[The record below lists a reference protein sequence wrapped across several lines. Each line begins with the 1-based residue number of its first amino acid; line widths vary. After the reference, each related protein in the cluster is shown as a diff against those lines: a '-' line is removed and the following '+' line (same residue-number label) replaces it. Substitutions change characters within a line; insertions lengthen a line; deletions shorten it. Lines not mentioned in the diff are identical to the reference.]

1 MADVPADLAAV
12 WPRVLEQLLGEG
24 RGQGLE
30 TKDGRWIRRCQPL
43 ALVADTALLAVP
55 NEFAKNVLE
64 GRLAPVVSESL
75 SRECGRP
82 IRIAITVDSSIGESQ
97 PPAPAGQQAPPASK
111 QRYDEYGEYGE
122 YEEQELPTG
131 QGGYEGYGRHRADTR
146 RPDRPDRPDHA
157 ERRDQ
162 HDHPDR
168 SDRPER
174 HDRRER
180 QDRPGRGDE
189 HPGGSGKS
197 GASGDPLPPR
207 TGPADG
213 ADQLPTARPAYPAEY
228 GDYQRPAPGAWPRP
242 AQDDYGWQQQ
252 RLGFPERDPYASP
265 AQEPYGARDQYGPQE
280 SYGAPEGYGGA
291 KDAYGSAKDTYGGGH
306 EPYPPSQEYSPS
318 QDYRPR
324 PVERPAYDPSR
335 SDYDSGRSEY
345 DQRDPVRRELPEPP
359 PGGGPA
365 HRGGPAVPPSSG
377 GGSGHAAGHAA
388 QGHGPGEPTARL
400 NPKYLF
406 DTFVIG
412 ASNRFAHAA
421 AVAVAEAPAKA
432 YNPLFIYGESG
443 LGKTHLLHA
452 IGHYARSLYPGTR
465 VRYVSSEEF
474 TNEFINSIRD
484 GKGDSF
490 RKRYR
495 EMDIL
500 LVDDIQFLADKE
512 STQEEFFH
520 TFNTLHNAN
529 KQIVLSSD
537 RPPKQLVT
545 LEDRLRNR
553 FEWGLITDVQPPELE
568 TRIAILRKKAVQ
580 EQLNAPPEVLE
591 FIASRISRN
600 IRELEGALIRVTAF
614 ASLNR
619 QPVDLG
625 LTEIVLKDL
634 IPGGEDSAPEITAPA
649 IMAATADY
657 FGLTV
662 EDLCGTSRGRAL
674 VTARQIAM
682 YLCRELTD
690 LSLPK
695 IGAQFGGRDH
705 TTVMH
710 ADRKIRALMAE
721 RRSIYNQVTELTNRI
736 KNG

>member
-12 WPRVLEQLLGEG
+12 WPRVLEQLLDEG
-24 RGQGLE
+24 QQGVE
-30 TKDGRWIRRCQPL
+30 PKDKQWIERCQPL

-55 NEFAKNVLE
+55 NEWGKRVLE
-64 GRLAPVVSESL
+64 GRLAPLISETL

-82 IRIAITVDSSIGESQ
+82 IRIAITVDDSVGEGPVPQ
-97 PPAPAGQQAPPASK
+97 GPPQQQQS
-111 QRYDEYGEYGE
+111 RY
-122 YEEQELPTG
+122 
-131 QGGYEGYGRHRADTR
+131 QG
-146 RPDRPDRPDHA
+146 P
-157 ERRDQ
+157 Q
-162 HDHPDR
+162 HDEPGPRDPYESYGHR
-168 SDRPER
+168 SSD
-174 HDRRER
+174 
-180 QDRPGRGDE
+180 
-189 HPGGSGKS
+189 
-197 GASGDPLPPR
+197 
-207 TGPADG
+207 DG
-213 ADQLPTARPAYPAEY
+213 LPTARPAYPEY
-228 GDYQRPAPGAWPRP
+228 QQRPEPGSWPRT
-242 AQDDYGWQQQ
+242 QEDLSWQQP
-252 RLGFPERDPYASP
+252 RLGGFQDRDPYGSAPQRQPQHDYRSP
-265 AQEPYGARDQYGPQE
+265 QPPERRQYDSRPERHSMPEPQAPHRGP
-280 SYGAPEGYGGA
+280 SGAPGPLGA
-291 KDAYGSAKDTYGGGH
+291 
-306 EPYPPSQEYSPS
+306 Q
-318 QDYRPR
+318 
-324 PVERPAYDPSR
+324 PA
-335 SDYDSGRSEY
+335 
-345 DQRDPVRRELPEPP
+345 
-359 PGGGPA
+359 PA
-365 HRGGPAVPPSSG
+365 P
-377 GGSGHAAGHAA
+377 
-388 QGHGPGEPTARL
+388 GPGEPHARL

-484 GKGDSF
+484 GKGDTF

-495 EMDIL
+495 DVDIL
-500 LVDDIQFLADKE
+500 LVDDIQFLASKE

-537 RPPKQLVT
+537 RPPKQLMT

-553 FEWGLITDVQPPELE
+553 FEWGLTTDVQPPELE

-634 IPGGEDSAPEITAPA
+634 IPGGEDAAPEITASA

-662 EDLCGTSRGRAL
+662 EDLCGSSRSRVL

>member
-12 WPRVLEQLLGEG
+12 WPRVLEQLLEG
-24 RGQGLE
+24 RGQGVE
-30 TKDGRWIRRCQPL
+30 TKDEHWIRRCQPL

-64 GRLAPVVSESL
+64 GRLAPIVSETL

-82 IRIAITVDSSIGESQ
+82 IRIAITVDDSVGEPPA
-97 PPAPAGQQAPPASK
+97 PPAPAP
-111 QRYDEYGEYGE
+111 QRY
-122 YEEQELPTG
+122 EEPELPSYDKG
-131 QGGYEGYGRHRADTR
+131 YDNPYEGYGRHRADQL
-146 RPDRPDRPDHA
+146 PPPPGDREQHPGPRQ
-157 ERRDQ
+157 DQ
-162 HDHPDR
+162 HPGN
-168 SDRPER
+168 
-174 HDRRER
+174 R
-180 QDRPGRGDE
+180 QDQ
-189 HPGGSGKS
+189 
-197 GASGDPLPPR
+197 
-207 TGPADG
+207 
-213 ADQLPTARPAYPAEY
+213 QLPTARPAYPSE
-228 GDYQRPAPGAWPRP
+228 YQRPEPGAWPRP
-242 AQDDYGWQQQ
+242 PQQDEYGWQQQ

-265 AQEPYGARDQYGPQE
+265 SQDSYGDSAGQDPYGSPPPKE
-280 SYGAPEGYGGA
+280 SYGQ
-291 KDAYGSAKDTYGGGH
+291 
-306 EPYPPSQEYSPS
+306 PP
-318 QDYRPR
+318 QDYRPQAMDR
-324 PVERPAYDPSR
+324 PPYAPSQYEQQRPDYESSRPDYDPR
-335 SDYDSGRSEY
+335 EQG
-345 DQRDPVRRELPEPP
+345 RRELPEPP
-359 PGGGPA
+359 AGGGHPHRPGGP
-365 HRGGPAVPPSSG
+365 GGPSAQSPAPS
-377 GGSGHAAGHAA
+377 
-388 QGHGPGEPTARL
+388 GPGEPTARL

-634 IPGGEDSAPEITAPA
+634 IPGGEDSAPEITSTA
-649 IMAATADY
+649 IMSATADY

-695 IGAQFGGRDH
+695 IGALFGGRDH

-710 ADRKIRALMAE
+710 ADRKIRNLMAE

-736 KNG
+736 KAG